1 MATGDLMR
9 VIQLETN
16 KLYQFETRMQSSIEE
31 RKKTL
36 QSLKNHGEVVQNQF
50 CQSRQ
55 LESSKDEVNEGEN
68 NELRKGKETFNGF
81 RKTVNVMSVEIH
93 QAKEVL
99 DLEIKLIPE
108 LRHDSLHFQN
118 IKVEL
123 LKKEKDEENSMK
135 GQTQDAKQEVEVT
148 ENRLNNV
155 TKVNDDEMA
164 QYKEKIYNLSQELS
178 KENGDLEA
186 KQKILSSNFSVAA
199 SHMVNVESQKKKME
213 DMKNNETMAMNQL
226 VKKEEE
232 SDAVESQLK
241 LENEKTLE
249 AQNKIHELTSEHE
262 NLVAEMQVASSKI
275 TELIMDWQLQSEL
288 QMLKMKVFES
298 EKLEEKLSIQA
309 NQLSEMTEKMEELV
323 LEKTTLEKEKAK
335 VQDVLL
341 NLDNLRGKKEDVAKE
356 CETLNAEL
364 AKKRSLIQDAKKKMD
379 DAKEVSKQYRSLD
392 GQFKSLSKD
401 QEDLRFNLL
410 NIEETHLQL
419 AKNNESEN
427 IEIKELQSMLETLP
441 DEEIDLDMDLDD
453 APEEIIGN
461 LKVQMEQISKEMQEK
476 QNFHDN
482 LKREIERQHKA
493 KKKSLMEKTMVA
505 KTKPTPPTKMGGPLP
520 PPSSVSAKRGSP
532 IQPEVNSKKFRG
544 EMMPSKSPMKKPTL
558 PPPSAKS
565 KPKSRAAAQKAK
577 KLFAMDGYSIFDE
590 SP

>member
-31 RKKTL
+31 RQKTL

-50 CQSRQ
+50 FQSRQ

-99 DLEIKLIPE
+99 DREIKLIPT
-108 LRHDSLHFQN
+108 LRHDSLHYQN

-123 LKKEKDEENSMK
+123 LKKERVEESSMMR
-135 GQTQDAKQEVEVT
+135 QIQDAKQEVEVT
-148 ENRLNNV
+148 EHRLNNV
-155 TKVNDDEMA
+155 TKVNDEEMT

-178 KENGDLEA
+178 NENGDLEA
-186 KQKILSSNFSVAA
+186 KQKVLSSNFSVAA

-213 DMKNNETMAMNQL
+213 DMMNNETMTMNQF

-232 SDAVESQLK
+232 SDAVEGQLK
-241 LENEKTLE
+241 VENGKTLE

-262 NLVAEMQVASSKI
+262 NLVAEMQAASSKI

-309 NQLSEMTEKMEELV
+309 NQLSGMTEKMEELV

-379 DAKEVSKQYRSLD
+379 DAKEVSNQYQSLD

-410 NIEETHLQL
+410 NIEEAHLQL
-419 AKNNESEN
+419 AKKNESEN

-461 LKVQMEQISKEMQEK
+461 LKVQMEQISKEMQDK

-493 KKKSLMEKTMVA
+493 KKKSLVEKTMVA

-565 KPKSRAAAQKAK
+565 KPKARAAAQKAK

>member
-1 MATGDLMR
+1 LMR

-241 LENEKTLE
+241 LQNEKTLE

-309 NQLSEMTEKMEELV
+309 NKLSEMTEKMEELV

-364 AKKRSLIQDAKKKMD
+364 AKKRNLIQDAKKKMD
-379 DAKEVSKQYRSLD
+379 DAKEVSKQYRSLEV
-392 GQFKSLSKD
+392 QFKSLSKD

-410 NIEETHLQL
+410 NIEEAHLQL

-520 PPSSVSAKRGSP
+520 PPSSVSSAKRGSP

-558 PPPSAKS
+558 PPPSAKP
-565 KPKSRAAAQKAK
+565 KPKARAAAQKAK

>member
-241 LENEKTLE
+241 LQNEKTLE

-309 NQLSEMTEKMEELV
+309 NKLSEMTEKMEELV

-364 AKKRSLIQDAKKKMD
+364 AKKRNLIQDAKKKMD
-379 DAKEVSKQYRSLD
+379 DAKEVSKQCRSLD

-410 NIEETHLQL
+410 NIEEAHLQL

-558 PPPSAKS
+558 PPPSAKP
-565 KPKSRAAAQKAK
+565 KPKARAAAQKAK